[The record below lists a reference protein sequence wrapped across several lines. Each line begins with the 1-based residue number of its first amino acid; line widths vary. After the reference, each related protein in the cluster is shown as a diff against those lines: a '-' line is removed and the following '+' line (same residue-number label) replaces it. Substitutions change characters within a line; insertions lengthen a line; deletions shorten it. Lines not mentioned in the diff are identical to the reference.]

1 MERGL
6 LHTQNL
12 SVGYKGRA
20 VVGSVTL
27 DVTPG
32 RIVTLI
38 GPNGAGKST
47 VLKTITRQLAPLGG
61 TVSLCNRELNTLPEK
76 EIARSMAILMTGR
89 AAPELMTCYDVASA
103 GRYPYTG
110 RLGLLSEEDKVEVR
124 RAMELVGVSDLAER
138 EFRQVSDGQRQL
150 VMLARAICQRPKVL
164 VLDEPTSFLDIR
176 YKLVLLTILKELVRR
191 ENLAVVMSLHELDLA
206 QKVSDIVV
214 CVKDGTVDRAG
225 PPGEIFS
232 GGYIGEL
239 YGVTP
244 ALLERAR
251 QNGITMEEFCF
262 GL

>member
-12 SVGYKGRA
+12 AVGYKGR
-20 VVGSVTL
+20 VIVGNVTL
-27 DVTPG
+27 DLSPG

-61 TVSLCNRELNTLPEK
+61 TVCLNGRELTALPERDV
-76 EIARSMAILMTGR
+76 ARSMAILMTGR
-89 AAPELMTCYDVASA
+89 AASELMTCYDVASA

-110 RLGLLSEEDKVEVR
+110 RLGLLSEEDKAEVR
-124 RAMELVGVSDLAER
+124 HAMELVGVSDLAER

-176 YKLVLLTILKELVRR
+176 YKLGLLTILKDLVSR
-191 ENLAVVMSLHELDLA
+191 ESLAIVMSLHELDLA
-206 QKVSDIVV
+206 QKVSDTVV
-214 CVKDGTVDRAG
+214 CVKDGTIDRAG

-244 ALLERAR
+244 MLLEQAR
-251 QNGITMEEFCF
+251 RSGITMEELH

>member
-1 MERGL
+1 M
-6 LHTQNL
+6 LHTKDL
-12 SVGYKGRA
+12 SVGYKGQV
-20 VVGSVTL
+20 VVGNVTL
-27 DVTPG
+27 DVMPG

-47 VLKTITRQLAPLGG
+47 VLKTITRQLIPLGG
-61 TVSLCNRELNTLPEK
+61 TVCLGGQELTALPERDV
-76 EIARSMAILMTGR
+76 ARSMAILMTDR

-110 RLGLLSEEDKVEVR
+110 RLGLLSEEDKAEVR

-138 EFRQVSDGQRQL
+138 EFHRVSDGQRQM

-176 YKLVLLTILKELVRR
+176 YKLVLLTILKDLAGR

-206 QKVSDIVV
+206 QKVSDTVV
-214 CVKDGTVDRAG
+214 CAKDGTIDRAG

-251 QNGITMEEFCF
+251 RNGITMEEFCF

>member
-6 LHTQNL
+6 LYTQNL
-12 SVGYKGRA
+12 SVGYKGQV
-20 VVGSVTL
+20 VVGNVNL
-27 DVTPG
+27 DVEPG

-61 TVSLCNRELNTLPEK
+61 TVCLDGRELAALPERDA
-76 EIARSMAILMTGR
+76 ARTMAILMTDR
-89 AAPELMTCYDVASA
+89 AAPELMTCWDVASA

-110 RLGLLSEEDKVEVR
+110 RLGLLTEEDKAEVR
-124 RAMELVGVSDLAER
+124 RALELVGASELAER
-138 EFRQVSDGQRQL
+138 EFHRVSDGQRQL

-176 YKLVLLTILKELVRR
+176 YKMVLLSILKDLVNQ
-191 ENLAVVMSLHELDLA
+191 ENLAVVMSLHELDLTR
-206 QKVSDIVV
+206 KVSDTIL
-214 CVKDGTVDRAG
+214 CVKNGAVDRMG
-225 PPGEIFS
+225 SPWEIFS
-232 GGYIGEL
+232 GQYIAEL

-244 ALLERAR
+244 DLLEQTR
-251 QNGITMEEFCF
+251 QRGIFVEELH